1 MACNNLAIDSL
12 QGWRRTHFSNMINP
26 DLNGKEVT
34 VFCWVEDVRDL
45 GKIVFLTLRDKEG
58 LLQITV
64 HRKNAEEHILKEID
78 CIGKQYV
85 IGIKGLVKANEK
97 APKGFEII
105 PSQIKIFGIAKPPLP
120 LDPRGRI
127 PADMKVRFDA
137 RILDLRR
144 TVCRAIFKIRHVA
157 LKEIRNFLYERG
169 YLEINTPK
177 IIATATEGGATLFPV
192 EYFGNKAFLAQSPQ
206 LYKEQLTSVFEKVF
220 EIGTYFRAEEFHTR
234 RHLNEYTSIDIE
246 EAFVTQE
253 DIMNTLEQ
261 MIKFVLEKISIE
273 CEEELKILKK
283 KIFIPKV
290 SFKRIS
296 YDEIIKTLKENKVA
310 VEWGEDIPTQGEKK
324 IGELY
329 KKEFFFIVDWPTAIK
344 PFYIMPKKENEN
356 YCHSFDLMYEGLELA
371 SGGTRIHDYDLL
383 VKRLKEQGLN
393 PENFAPHLNTFKWGM
408 PPHAGAGLG
417 LERFLM
423 VITGAKN
430 IRECILFPRDKERLY
445 P

>member
-1 MACNNLAIDSL
+1 
-12 QGWRRTHFSNMINP
+12 MINP
-26 DLNGKEVT
+26 NLNGKEVI
-34 VFCWVEDVRDL
+34 VFGWVEDIRDL
-45 GKIVFLTLRDKEG
+45 GKIKFLTLRDKEG
-58 LLQITV
+58 LLQITIHKENV
-64 HRKNAEEHILKEID
+64 ESSVLEKIEH
-78 CIGKQYV
+78 IGKQCV
-85 IGIKGLVKANEK
+85 IGVKGIVKANVK

-105 PSQIKIFGIAKPPLP
+105 PSQIKILGIATHPLP
-120 LDPRGRI
+120 LDPRGRV
-127 PADMKVRFDA
+127 PAEMKVRFDA

-144 TVCRAIFKIRHVA
+144 PTCKAIFKIRHIA
-157 LKEIRNFLYERG
+157 LKGIREFLYEKG

-177 IIATATEGGATLFPV
+177 IIATATEGGAALFPI

-261 MIKFVLEKISIE
+261 MIKFVLEKIKFE
-273 CEEELKILKK
+273 CEKELKILKK
-283 KIFIPKV
+283 EIVIPKIP
-290 SFKRIS
+290 FKRIT
-296 YDEIIKTLKENKVA
+296 YDEIIKVLKEHKVI
-310 VEWGEDIPTQGEKK
+310 VNWGEDIPTQGEKK

-329 KKEFFFIVDWPTAIK
+329 KKEWFFIIDWPTSIK
-344 PFYIMPKKENEN
+344 PFYIMPKEDNEN

-371 SGGTRIHDYDLL
+371 SGGTRIHDYELL

-393 PENFAPHLNTFKWGM
+393 PENFTYHLNTFKWGM

-417 LERFLM
+417 LERLLM
-423 VITGAKN
+423 AITGVEN

>member
-1 MACNNLAIDSL
+1 MVIEYF
-12 QGWRRTHFSNMINP
+12 QGLRRTHYSNMISP

-34 VFCWVEDVRDL
+34 VFGWVEDIRDL

-64 HRKNAEEHILKEID
+64 HRKDVEEHVLKGID
-78 CIGKQYV
+78 HLGKQYV
-85 IGIKGLVKANEK
+85 IGVKGLVKANEE

-105 PSQIKIFGIAKPPLP
+105 PSRIEILGVAKHPLP

-144 TVCRAIFKIRHVA
+144 TICRAIFKIRHIV
-157 LKEIRNFLYERG
+157 LKEIRSFLYDKG
-169 YLEINTPK
+169 YLEVNTPK

-192 EYFGNKAFLAQSPQ
+192 EYFGKKAFLAQSPQ
-206 LYKEQLTSVFEKVF
+206 LYKEQLISVFEKVF
-220 EIGTYFRAEEFHTR
+220 EVGTYFRAEEFHTR

-253 DIMNTLEQ
+253 DIMDTLEQ
-261 MIKFVLEKISIE
+261 MIKFVLERVCTE
-273 CEEELKILKK
+273 CKEELKILKRE
-283 KIFIPKV
+283 IIIPKV
-290 SFKRIS
+290 PFKRIS
-296 YDEIIKTLKENKVA
+296 YDEIIKTLKKHKVP

-329 KKEFFFIVDWPTAIK
+329 KGEFFFIVNWPTAIK
-344 PFYIMPKKENEN
+344 PFYIMPKKESEN
-356 YCHSFDLMYEGLELA
+356 YCYAFDLMYEGLELA
-371 SGGTRIHDYDLL
+371 SGGTRIHDHDLL
-383 VKRLKEQGLN
+383 VKRLKEQELN
-393 PENFAPHLNTFKWGM
+393 PENFAYHLNTFKWGM

-417 LERFLM
+417 LERLLM
-423 VITGAKN
+423 VISGAKN
-430 IRECILFPRDKERLY
+430 IRECVLFPRDKERLY